1 MTEEKTTTRRWTNQ
15 ISPSFFI
22 NLTLI
27 PCFGHFQYLMDKGE
41 EMINHEYDQLVD
53 KDHFEH
59 CHHCRHKR
67 HSVSFLS
74 NIVNLQVCDG
84 KTFTSSLEIDP

>member
-1 MTEEKTTTRRWTNQ
+1 MSYFGWT
-15 ISPSFFI
+15 
-22 NLTLI
+22 
-27 PCFGHFQYLMDKGE
+27 FQYLMDKGE

-74 NIVNLQVCDG
+74 KIVHLQVLHS
-84 KTFTSSLEIDP
+84 KTVTSYLEIDP